1 MQNQR
6 LTIVGVVLGIAL
18 FLAVNLLAG
27 PTLRGV
33 RADLTEQKL
42 YTISQGTRNI
52 VGGLEEDITLR
63 YFFTRKLAQEEAESL
78 LPYADRVL
86 EMLEQYEAA
95 SGGKITLEVIDPVA
109 FSEEEEAAV
118 RFGIPGRRVS
128 MQGDKLYLGLVGTN
142 SVDGQEVIPVLE
154 PSGESSLE
162 YDLTELIDKLERDL
176 PVLGLVSGVQ
186 LRGGTL
192 PPANQFSQPQQLP
205 AWPILQLVE
214 QRYEVRDLD
223 PTTLTEIPEDVDLL
237 LLVQPKGL
245 TDAGL
250 YAIDQFALTG
260 GKICAFVDPV
270 VIFDPA
276 ADPEPPMPGA
286 EVTGMDSLLTAWGVP
301 LKADKV
307 AGDDTTGTQIRSR
320 SDKIVSLPM
329 FFDVTEEGLDEDD
342 ILTESLASM
351 RMIMAGAFDV
361 TAAKGLTVTA
371 LAATSAEGGGTVGR
385 SLVTQRMD
393 EETLAASF
401 VNQGEAQTLGVRL
414 RGEIASAFP
423 DGAPAPPPAE
433 GEETPAD
440 PAPSEGHLTASSAPF
455 NAIVMADVDMLHENL
470 WAQRVQSLFGG
481 ASYRSANGNAP
492 FLVGALENL
501 SGSDDLISLRSRE
514 AYRRPFLRK
523 EELER
528 EAQEA
533 FAAKEQALE
542 QKLAEAERKINELQA
557 EKDPQSAYLLSPE
570 QQAEID
576 RFRAQEVETRREL
589 RKVKR
594 DLKADIEALGTRLEL
609 LNIALIP
616 ALIIAFGAATWLLR
630 RRSARA

>member
-1 MQNQR
+1 
-6 LTIVGVVLGIAL
+6 
-18 FLAVNLLAG
+18 
-27 PTLRGV
+27 
-33 RADLTEQKL
+33 
-42 YTISQGTRNI
+42 
-52 VGGLEEDITLR
+52 
-63 YFFTRKLAQEEAESL
+63 
-78 LPYADRVL
+78 
-86 EMLEQYEAA
+86 
-95 SGGKITLEVIDPVA
+95 
-109 FSEEEEAAV
+109 
-118 RFGIPGRRVS
+118 
-128 MQGDKLYLGLVGTN
+128 
-142 SVDGQEVIPVLE
+142 
-154 PSGESSLE
+154 
-162 YDLTELIDKLERDL
+162 
-176 PVLGLVSGVQ
+176 
-186 LRGGTL
+186 
-192 PPANQFSQPQQLP
+192 QLP

-223 PTTLTEIPEDVDLL
+223 PATLEEVPADIDLL
-237 LLVQPKGL
+237 LLIQPKGL
-245 TDAGL
+245 TEAGL
-250 YAIDQFALTG
+250 YAIDQFALAG

-270 VIFDPA
+270 VLFDPA
-276 ADPEPPMPGA
+276 ADPEPPAPGA
-286 EVTGMDSLLTAWGVP
+286 EVTGMDSLLAAWGVP

-307 AGDDTTGTQIRSR
+307 AGDDVTGTQIRSR
-320 SDKIVSLPM
+320 TDKMVRLPM
-329 FFDVTEEGLDEDD
+329 FFNVSEEGLSDDD
-342 ILTESLASM
+342 ILTEALTSM
-351 RMIMAGAFDV
+351 RMLMAGAFEV
-361 TAAKGLTVTA
+361 AAPEGLTVTT

-401 VNQGEAQTLGVRL
+401 VNQGTAQTLGVRL
-414 RGEIASAFP
+414 RGEVASAFP
-423 DGAPAPPPAE
+423 DGAPAPAPTE
-433 GEETPAD
+433 GEE
-440 PAPSEGHLTASSAPF
+440 APGEPLPTEGHLTASSAPL

-481 ASYRSANGNAP
+481 VSYRSANGNAP

-533 FAAKEQALE
+533 FAAQEQALE

-557 EKDPQSAYLLSPE
+557 EKDPQSASLLSPE

-576 RFRAQEVETRREL
+576 RFRVQEVETRREL

-616 ALIIAFGAATWLLR
+616 ALIAAFGAATWLFR
-630 RRSARA
+630 RRSSRA